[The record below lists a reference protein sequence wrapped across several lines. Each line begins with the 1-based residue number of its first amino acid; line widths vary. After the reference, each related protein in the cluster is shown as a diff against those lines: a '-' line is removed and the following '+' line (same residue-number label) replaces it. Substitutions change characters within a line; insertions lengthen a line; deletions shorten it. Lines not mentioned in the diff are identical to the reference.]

1 MSAFHKLDCMSMYC
15 TCGNSKND
23 IAEISLSW
31 FFFIHFMTAA
41 RSIWP
46 YASAATVS
54 EAEWN
59 IYIYINIVFLLI
71 FNKHQPTLH
80 PGHTCLGLG
89 GVPQTDCSVADP
101 GKRHGGPGGPG
112 LCPFIFRPN
121 WGPKGWKNFL
131 IPLLPPY
138 LRVWMNP
145 PPLSEGVDLP
155 LWFHCNKQSS
165 IAIASNTP

>member
-31 FFFIHFMTAA
+31 FFYTFYDCSQKHMTLCFCCNSFWS
-41 RSIWP
+41 RMK
-46 YASAATVS
+46 Y
-54 EAEWN
+54 
-59 IYIYINIVFLLI
+59 IYIYINIAFLLI
-71 FNKHQPTLH
+71 FNKHQPNLH

-138 LRVWMNP
+138 LRVWMTP
-145 PPLSEGVDLP
+145 PPSFIWRCGSATVIP
-155 LWFHCNKQSS
+155 L
-165 IAIASNTP
+165 

>member
-31 FFFIHFMTAA
+31 FFLYIL
-41 RSIWP
+41 WLQP
-46 YASAATVS
+46 
-54 EAEWN
+54 EAYDPMLLLQQFLKQNEIY
-59 IYIYINIVFLLI
+59 IYIYINIAFLLI
-71 FNKHQPTLH
+71 FNKHQPNLH

-138 LRVWMNP
+138 LRVWMTT
-145 PPLSEGVDLP
+145 PPLYLKV
-155 LWFHCNKQSS
+155 WICHCDSTVINSQVLL
-165 IAIASNTP
+165 